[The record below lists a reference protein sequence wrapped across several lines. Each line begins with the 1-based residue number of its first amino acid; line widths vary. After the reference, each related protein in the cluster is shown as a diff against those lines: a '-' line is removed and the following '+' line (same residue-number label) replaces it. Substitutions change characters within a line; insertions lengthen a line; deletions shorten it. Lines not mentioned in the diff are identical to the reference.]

1 MKMPKKNPKHQKK
14 SLTSST
20 DLEADAQKKKG
31 ITRLKNI
38 CSVRGCK
45 EESIH
50 ALSIIEYEPSVKG
63 AGLELKPLKGSR
75 RFRIC
80 KIHYKKIKKLKKKNE
95 KLLKPS
101 RFQDAGKKMKS
112 GKIQNRLE

>member
-1 MKMPKKNPKHQKK
+1 MKMPKKNPKHQRK
-14 SLTSST
+14 SLITST
-20 DLEADAQKKKG
+20 DLEGDDPKKKKFA
-31 ITRLKNI
+31 RLKNI

-50 ALSIIEYEPSVKG
+50 ALSVIEYDSSVKG
-63 AGLELKPLKGSR
+63 AGLELKPLRGSR

-101 RFQDAGKKMKS
+101 RFQDTGKKMKS